1 MKRSEIP
8 SLDDLRALEAVARLR
23 SVRAA
28 ATELALTHGAV
39 SRRVSKLGFEIGI
52 PLLEADGRG
61 VRPTPG
67 GETLALATGQALG
80 LIAGA
85 LAAIRT
91 SAAPAPIV
99 LSCER
104 SLAMRWLI
112 PRLSE
117 FQDAYPDIEVHL
129 STGGGAL
136 DFARERVTLA
146 IRRLD
151 FALDP
156 DWAVTPLMPERVGPV
171 MPPSLRRAFDG
182 GDYAA
187 LGSRTRPQAWQAWL
201 KAHPDVPRP
210 RSIRLLDH
218 HFLMM
223 EAALGGLGVALSPQA
238 IAVNDVAAG
247 RLEAPAGF
255 TPDGTSY
262 GLIHPRSAMVTQQ
275 VAALREWLT
284 AQANLFPASP

>member
-8 SLDDLRALEAVARLR
+8 SLDDLRALEAVVRLG

-28 ATELALTHGAV
+28 AAELALTHGAV
-39 SRRVSKLGFEIGI
+39 SRRVSKLGLDIGM

-61 VRPTPG
+61 VRSTAG

-80 LIAGA
+80 LISGA

-91 SAAPAPIV
+91 RAAPAPIV

-104 SLAMRWLI
+104 SLALRWLI

-117 FQDAYPDIEVHL
+117 FQDAYPAIEVHL

-136 DFARERVTLA
+136 DFARERVTIA

-156 DWAVTPLMPERVGPV
+156 GWAITTLMPERVGPV
-171 MPPSLRRAFDG
+171 MLPSLHRAFDNG
-182 GDYAA
+182 GYVA
-187 LGSRTRPQAWQAWL
+187 LGSRTRPQAWQTWL
-201 KAHPDVPRP
+201 DAQPDAPRP

-238 IAVNDVAAG
+238 IAVNDVVAG
-247 RLEAPAGF
+247 RLEAPCGF
-255 TPDGTSY
+255 SPDGTAY
-262 GLIHPRSAMVTQQ
+262 GLIQPRASAPSEDLSALRTWLMAQA
-275 VAALREWLT
+275 AAL
-284 AQANLFPASP
+284 

>member
-1 MKRSEIP
+1 MKRTEIP
-8 SLDDLRALEAVARLR
+8 SLDDLRALEAVARLG

-28 ATELALTHGAV
+28 AIELALTHGAV
-39 SRRVSKLGFEIGI
+39 SRRVSKLGMDIGAA
-52 PLLEADGRG
+52 LLEADGRG
-61 VRPTPG
+61 VRPTAS
-67 GETLALATGQALG
+67 GETLASATGQALG
-80 LIAGA
+80 LISGA

-117 FQDAYPDIEVHL
+117 FQDAYPAIEVHL

-136 DFARERVTLA
+136 DFARERVTVA

-156 DWAVTPLMPERVGPV
+156 GWAVTALMPERVGPV
-171 MPPSLRRAFDG
+171 MPPSLRGTFDS
-182 GDYAA
+182 GDYVA

-201 KAHPDVPRP
+201 EGQPTAPRP
-210 RSIRLLDH
+210 RSVRLLDH
-218 HFLMM
+218 HFLML
-223 EAALGGLGVALSPQA
+223 EAALGGLDVALSPQA
-238 IAVNDVAAG
+238 IAASEVKAG

-255 TPDGTSY
+255 TADGTTY
-262 GLIHPRSAMVTQQ
+262 GLIQPRTSAISEDLSALRTWLMTQA
-275 VAALREWLT
+275 AAL
-284 AQANLFPASP
+284 